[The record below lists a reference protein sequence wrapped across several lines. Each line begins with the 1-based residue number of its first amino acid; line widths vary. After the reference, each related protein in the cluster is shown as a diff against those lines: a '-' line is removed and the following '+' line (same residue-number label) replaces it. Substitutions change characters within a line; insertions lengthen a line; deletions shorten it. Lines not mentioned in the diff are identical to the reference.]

1 MNREKIMIELKDY
14 SDITETNIIKEYKNK
29 NIATSDK
36 YDFCNVRKNL
46 GLVYDGGNYK
56 TAGFCGCC
64 YLKDI
69 YGNYILDDNGDKV
82 ILNIPKS
89 RFSEDN
95 SEDSILNMLNKIMT
109 DDEFD
114 QYFSNDLE
122 EGKRLITYFFDED
135 LILAK
140 STIDEYKILTYI
152 SFVRLVL
159 DFTRRGL
166 MSKSVR
172 KTQNFTGKIRGKIDI
187 KNQITKNVM
196 RGRDDRQYC
205 KYSEKSV
212 DIMENQV
219 LKYALNIVIKGSKSL
234 GLNNI
239 ERSIGVLKRRFSGVS
254 DVKLSVS
261 EIDRI
266 ILPAM
271 YQSYRPMFQL
281 AKVIISEEILYPTS
295 DGDRVGVIPYA
306 INMPFLF
313 ECYVRTILKEQ
324 IKNRNENNEDS
335 DDSEKNKNN
344 EYYYIEMKKFVPD
357 KRRSYDESYGC
368 RMSTKGNCYINGN
381 LVPDIVLEYYKIVK
395 DQNDEIE
402 TKTSLGYRVYDVKY
416 KWINKSNNAR
426 DDRLQFLAY
435 CFIYGVRGKITKK
448 DTTSYYSGLIFPK
461 QEDEDKSKDSK
472 KQMDEKKSKSPKE
485 KIFRNPINTEI
496 NINNQ
501 SNRAWYHQFF
511 IDTNPKKDDSKKDD
525 TWKWL
530 EW

>member
-1 MNREKIMIELKDY
+1 MQRKMNQEKIMIELKDY
-14 SDITETNIIKEYKNK
+14 SDITETNIIKKYKNK
-29 NIATSDK
+29 NIATSDN

-46 GLVYDGGNYK
+46 GLVYDGGKYI
-56 TAGFCGCC
+56 TSGFCGCC

-69 YGNYILDDNGDKV
+69 YGDYILDDKGDKV

-196 RGRDDRQYC
+196 RGRNERQYC

-219 LKYALNIVIKGSKSL
+219 IKCALNIVIKDSKSL
-234 GLNNI
+234 GLNSI
-239 ERSIGVLKRRFSGVS
+239 ERSIGILKRRFSGVS

-261 EIDRI
+261 EVDRI

-281 AKVIISEEILYPTS
+281 AKVIISEKTLYPTS

-324 IKNRNENNEDS
+324 IKNINEKNEKN
-335 DDSEKNKNN
+335 EKNKKNKN
-344 EYYYIEMKKFVPD
+344 YYIEMKKFVPD

-368 RMSTKGNCYINGN
+368 RMSTKKDCYIKGN
-381 LVPDIVLEYYKIVK
+381 LVPDIVLEYYEDDKIK
-395 DQNDEIE
+395 
-402 TKTSLGYRVYDVKY
+402 TKGYRVYDVKY
-416 KWINKSNNAR
+416 KYIDMSNNAR

-435 CFIYGVRGKITKK
+435 CFIYGVRGKIE
-448 DTTSYYSGLIFPK
+448 DENNIHFYSGLIFPK
-461 QEDEDKSKDSK
+461 QNG
-472 KQMDEKKSKSPKE
+472 KKSNNA
-485 KIFRNPINTEI
+485 KINFKQD
-496 NINNQ
+496 NQ

-511 IDTNPKKDDSKKDD
+511 IDTNPENIDTNPKKGDSKKYD

>member
-1 MNREKIMIELKDY
+1 
-14 SDITETNIIKEYKNK
+14 
-29 NIATSDK
+29 
-36 YDFCNVRKNL
+36 
-46 GLVYDGGNYK
+46 
-56 TAGFCGCC
+56 
-64 YLKDI
+64 
-69 YGNYILDDNGDKV
+69 
-82 ILNIPKS
+82 
-89 RFSEDN
+89 
-95 SEDSILNMLNKIMT
+95 MT

-122 EGKRLITYFFDED
+122 EGERLITYFFDED

-152 SFVRLVL
+152 SFIRLVL

-219 LKYALNIVIKGSKSL
+219 IKCALNIVIKDSKSL
-234 GLNNI
+234 GLNSI
-239 ERSIGVLKRRFSGVS
+239 ERSIGILKRRFSGVS

-281 AKVIISEEILYPTS
+281 AKVIISEKTLYPTS

-324 IKNRNENNEDS
+324 IKNKNED
-335 DDSEKNKNN
+335 NANN
-344 EYYYIEMKKFVPD
+344 AKKTNSEYYYYIEIEMKKFVSD

-368 RMSTKGNCYINGN
+368 RMSTKKDCYIKGN

-395 DQNDEIE
+395 DQDGKIK
-402 TKTSLGYRVYDVKY
+402 TKESWGYRVYDVKY
-416 KWINKSNNAR
+416 KYIDMSNNAR

-435 CFIYGVRGKITKK
+435 CFIYGVRGEIE
-448 DTTSYYSGLIFPK
+448 DEDDVHFYSGLIFPK
-461 QEDEDKSKDSK
+461 QNG
-472 KQMDEKKSKSPKE
+472 KE
-485 KIFRNPINTEI
+485 SNNAEI

-501 SNRAWYHQFF
+501 SKRALYHQIF
-511 IDTNPKKDDSKKDD
+511 IDTNPEKDALENNYD
-525 TWKWL
+525 WL
-530 EW
+530 DW

>member
-1 MNREKIMIELKDY
+1 MNQEKIMIELKDY
-14 SDITETNIIKEYKNK
+14 DKITEENNIEKDIINYFNEKNV
-29 NIATSDK
+29 ATSDNI
-36 YDFCNVRKNL
+36 DFCNVRRNL
-46 GLVYDGGNYK
+46 GLFYDGENYK

-69 YGNYILDDNGDKV
+69 YGNYILDNNGDKV
-82 ILNIPKS
+82 ILNISKS
-89 RFSEDN
+89 RFSED
-95 SEDSILNMLNKIMT
+95 SEDCILKMLNKIMT

-219 LKYALNIVIKGSKSL
+219 IKCALNIVIKDSKSL
-234 GLNNI
+234 GLNSI
-239 ERSIGVLKRRFSGVS
+239 ERSIGILKRRFSGVS

-281 AKVIISEEILYPTS
+281 AKVIISEKTLYPTS

-324 IKNRNENNEDS
+324 IKNINEDNENTAKKTN
-335 DDSEKNKNN
+335 SEY
-344 EYYYIEMKKFVPD
+344 YYYIEMKKFVPD

-368 RMSTKGNCYINGN
+368 RMSTEKNCYIKGN
-381 LVPDIVLEYYKIVK
+381 LIPDIVLEYYKYKIVK
-395 DQNDEIE
+395 DQNDEIK
-402 TKTSLGYRVYDVKY
+402 TKESLGYRVYDVKY
-416 KWINKSNNAR
+416 KWSDNKNNAR

-435 CFIYGVRGKITKK
+435 CFIYGVRGEIE
-448 DTTSYYSGLIFPK
+448 DEDDVHFYSGLIFPK
-461 QEDEDKSKDSK
+461 QNGKESNNAKINF
-472 KQMDEKKSKSPKE
+472 KQD
-485 KIFRNPINTEI
+485 
-496 NINNQ
+496 NQ
-501 SNRAWYHQFF
+501 SNRAWYHQLFIDINPEN
-511 IDTNPKKDDSKKDD
+511 IDTNPKKDDLENDD

>member
-1 MNREKIMIELKDY
+1 MNQEKIMIELKDY
-14 SDITETNIIKEYKNK
+14 DKITEENNIEKDIINYFNEKNV
-29 NIATSDK
+29 ATSDNI
-36 YDFCNVRKNL
+36 DFCNVRRNL
-46 GLVYDGGNYK
+46 GLVYDGEYK

-69 YGNYILDDNGDKV
+69 YGDYILDDKGDKV

-89 RFSEDN
+89 RFSED
-95 SEDSILNMLNKIMT
+95 SEDCILKMLNKIMT

-212 DIMENQV
+212 DIIENQV
-219 LKYALNIVIKGSKSL
+219 IKYALNIVIKDSKSL
-234 GLNNI
+234 GLNSI
-239 ERSIGVLKRRFSGVS
+239 ERSIGILKRRFSGVS

-281 AKVIISEEILYPTS
+281 AKVIISEKTLYPTS

-306 INMPFLF
+306 INMPLLF

-324 IKNRNENNEDS
+324 IKNIN
-335 DDSEKNKNN
+335 EKNKN
-344 EYYYIEMKKFVPD
+344 YYIEMKKFVPD

-368 RMSTKGNCYINGN
+368 RMSTKKDCYIKGN
-381 LVPDIVLEYYKIVK
+381 LVPDIVLEYYEDDKIK
-395 DQNDEIE
+395 
-402 TKTSLGYRVYDVKY
+402 TKGYRVYDVKY
-416 KWINKSNNAR
+416 KWINNKDNKNNKNIKNNAR

-435 CFIYGVRGKITKK
+435 CFIYGVRGEIE
-448 DTTSYYSGLIFPK
+448 DEDDVHFYSGLIFPK
-461 QEDEDKSKDSK
+461 QNG
-472 KQMDEKKSKSPKE
+472 KKSNNA
-485 KIFRNPINTEI
+485 KINFKQD
-496 NINNQ
+496 NQ
-501 SNRAWYHQFF
+501 SNRAWYHQLFIDINPEN
-511 IDTNPKKDDSKKDD
+511 IDTNPKNIDTNPKNID

>member
-1 MNREKIMIELKDY
+1 MKELPGNDELKDY
-14 SDITETNIIKEYKNK
+14 SDITKTNIIKKYKNK

-36 YDFCNVRKNL
+36 YDFCNVRRNL
-46 GLVYDGGNYK
+46 GLVYDGGKYI
-56 TAGFCGCC
+56 TLGFCGCC

-69 YGNYILDDNGDKV
+69 YGDYILDDKGDKV

-89 RFSEDN
+89 RFSED
-95 SEDSILNMLNKIMT
+95 SEDCILKMLNKIMT

-196 RGRDDRQYC
+196 RGRNERQYC

-219 LKYALNIVIKGSKSL
+219 IKYALNIVIKDSKSL
-234 GLNNI
+234 GLNSI
-239 ERSIGVLKRRFSGVS
+239 ERSIGILKRRFSGVS

-281 AKVIISEEILYPTS
+281 AKVIISEKTLYPTS

-324 IKNRNENNEDS
+324 IKNINEKNENNEGS
-335 DDSEKNKNN
+335 DESEENKNN
-344 EYYYIEMKKFVPD
+344 ENYYIEMKKFVPD

-368 RMSTKGNCYINGN
+368 RMSTKKDCYIKGN
-381 LVPDIVLEYYKIVK
+381 LVPDIVLEYYEIVK
-395 DQNDEIE
+395 DQNDEIK
-402 TKTSLGYRVYDVKY
+402 TKKSWGYRVYDVKY
-416 KWINKSNNAR
+416 KWINNKDNKDNKNNKNNKNIKNNAR

-435 CFIYGVRGKITKK
+435 CFIYGVRGEIV
-448 DTTSYYSGLIFPK
+448 DEDDVHFYSGLIFPK
-461 QEDEDKSKDSK
+461 QNGKESNNANNAKINF
-472 KQMDEKKSKSPKE
+472 KQD
-485 KIFRNPINTEI
+485 
-496 NINNQ
+496 NQ
-501 SNRAWYHQFF
+501 SNRAWYHQLF
-511 IDTNPKKDDSKKDD
+511 IDINPENID

>member
-1 MNREKIMIELKDY
+1 MNQEKIMIELIDY
-14 SDITETNIIKEYKNK
+14 DKITEENIINYFNEKNVAISD
-29 NIATSDK
+29 NI
-36 YDFCNVRKNL
+36 DFCNVRRNL
-46 GLVYDGGNYK
+46 GLVYDGKNYK

-69 YGNYILDDNGDKV
+69 YGDYILDDKGDKV
-82 ILNIPKS
+82 ILNISKS
-89 RFSEDN
+89 RFSED
-95 SEDSILNMLNKIMT
+95 SEDCILKMLNKIMT
-109 DDEFD
+109 DDEFE

-219 LKYALNIVIKGSKSL
+219 IKYALNIVIKDSKSL
-234 GLNNI
+234 GLNSI
-239 ERSIGVLKRRFSGVS
+239 ERSIGILKRRFSGVS

-281 AKVIISEEILYPTS
+281 AKVIISEKTLYPTS

-324 IKNRNENNEDS
+324 IKNIN
-335 DDSEKNKNN
+335 EKNKKNKN
-344 EYYYIEMKKFVPD
+344 YYIEMKKFVPD

-368 RMSTKGNCYINGN
+368 RMSTKGNCYIKGN
-381 LVPDIVLEYYKIVK
+381 LVPDIVLEYYEDDKIK
-395 DQNDEIE
+395 
-402 TKTSLGYRVYDVKY
+402 TKGYRVYDVKY
-416 KWINKSNNAR
+416 KYIDMSNNAR

-448 DTTSYYSGLIFPK
+448 DTTSYYSGYGGLIFPK
-461 QEDEDKSKDSK
+461 QNG
-472 KQMDEKKSKSPKE
+472 KE
-485 KIFRNPINTEI
+485 SNKAEI

-501 SNRAWYHQFF
+501 NQSEGALYHQFF
-511 IDTNPKKDDSKKDD
+511 IDTNPENDALENNYD
-525 TWKWL
+525 WL

>member
-1 MNREKIMIELKDY
+1 MIELKDY
-14 SDITETNIIKEYKNK
+14 DKITEENNIEKDIINYFNEKNV
-29 NIATSDK
+29 ATSDNI
-36 YDFCNVRKNL
+36 DFCYVRRNL
-46 GLVYDGGNYK
+46 GLVYDGEYK

-69 YGNYILDDNGDKV
+69 YGDYILDDKGDKV

-89 RFSEDN
+89 RFSED
-95 SEDSILNMLNKIMT
+95 SEDCILNMLNKIMT

-219 LKYALNIVIKGSKSL
+219 IKCALNIVIKDSKSL
-234 GLNNI
+234 GLNSI
-239 ERSIGVLKRRFSGVS
+239 ERSIGILKRRFSGVS

-281 AKVIISEEILYPTS
+281 AKVIISEKTLYPTS

-324 IKNRNENNEDS
+324 IKNRNENNE
-335 DDSEKNKNN
+335 KNKN
-344 EYYYIEMKKFVPD
+344 YYYIEMKKFVSD

-368 RMSTKGNCYINGN
+368 RMSTKKNCYIKGN
-381 LVPDIVLEYYKIVK
+381 LVPDIVLEYYEIKIVK
-395 DQNDEIE
+395 DQNDEIK

-416 KWINKSNNAR
+416 KYIDKSNNAR

-435 CFIYGVRGKITKK
+435 CFIYGVRGKPEN
-448 DTTSYYSGLIFPK
+448 YYRSGLIFPK
-461 QEDEDKSKDSK
+461 QNG
-472 KQMDEKKSKSPKE
+472 KKSNDA
-485 KIFRNPINTEI
+485 KINFKQD
-496 NINNQ
+496 NQ
-501 SNRAWYHQFF
+501 SDVALYHQLF
-511 IDTNPKKDDSKKDD
+511 IDINPEKDALENNYD
-525 TWKWL
+525 WL
-530 EW
+530 EWQWVKK

>member
-1 MNREKIMIELKDY
+1 MNQEKIMIELKDY
-14 SDITETNIIKEYKNK
+14 DKITEENNIEKDIINYFNEKNV
-29 NIATSDK
+29 ATSDNI
-36 YDFCNVRKNL
+36 DFCNVRRNL
-46 GLVYDGGNYK
+46 GLVYDGEYK

-69 YGNYILDDNGDKV
+69 YGDYILDDKGDKV

-89 RFSEDN
+89 RFSED
-95 SEDSILNMLNKIMT
+95 SEDCILKMLNKIMT

-219 LKYALNIVIKGSKSL
+219 IKYALNIVIKDSKSL
-234 GLNNI
+234 GLNSI
-239 ERSIGVLKRRFSGVS
+239 ERSIGILKRRFSGVS

-281 AKVIISEEILYPTS
+281 AKVIISEKTLYPTS

-324 IKNRNENNEDS
+324 IKNIN
-335 DDSEKNKNN
+335 EKNKKNKKN
-344 EYYYIEMKKFVPD
+344 KNYYIEMKKFVPD

-368 RMSTKGNCYINGN
+368 RMSTKGNCYIKGN
-381 LVPDIVLEYYKIVK
+381 LVPDIVLEYYEDDKIK
-395 DQNDEIE
+395 
-402 TKTSLGYRVYDVKY
+402 TKGYRVYDVKY
-416 KWINKSNNAR
+416 KYIDMSNNAR

-448 DTTSYYSGLIFPK
+448 DTTSYYSGYGGLIFPK
-461 QEDEDKSKDSK
+461 QNG
-472 KQMDEKKSKSPKE
+472 KE
-485 KIFRNPINTEI
+485 SNKAEI

-501 SNRAWYHQFF
+501 NQSEGALYHQLFIDINPENIDTNPEN
-511 IDTNPKKDDSKKDD
+511 IDTNPKKGDSKKYD

>member
-1 MNREKIMIELKDY
+1 MIELKDY
-14 SDITETNIIKEYKNK
+14 SDITETNIIKKYKNK

-36 YDFCNVRKNL
+36 YDFCNVRRNL
-46 GLVYDGGNYK
+46 GLVYDGGKYI
-56 TAGFCGCC
+56 TSGFCGCC

-69 YGNYILDDNGDKV
+69 YGDYILDDKGNKV
-82 ILNIPKS
+82 ILNISKS
-89 RFSEDN
+89 RFSED
-95 SEDSILNMLNKIMT
+95 SEDCILNMLNKIMT

-239 ERSIGVLKRRFSGVS
+239 ERSIGILKRRFSGVS

-281 AKVIISEEILYPTS
+281 AKVIISEKTLYPTS

-324 IKNRNENNEDS
+324 IKNRNENNE
-335 DDSEKNKNN
+335 KNKN
-344 EYYYIEMKKFVPD
+344 YYYIEMKKFVSD

-368 RMSTKGNCYINGN
+368 RMSTKGNCYIKGN

-395 DQNDEIE
+395 DQNDEIK
-402 TKTSLGYRVYDVKY
+402 TKESLGYRVYDVKY
-416 KWINKSNNAR
+416 KWSDNKNNAR

-461 QEDEDKSKDSK
+461 QNG
-472 KQMDEKKSKSPKE
+472 KKSNDA
-485 KIFRNPINTEI
+485 KINFKQD
-496 NINNQ
+496 NQ
-501 SNRAWYHQFF
+501 SDVALYHQLFIDTNPEN
-511 IDTNPKKDDSKKDD
+511 IDTNPKKDDLENDD

>member
-1 MNREKIMIELKDY
+1 MNQEKIMIELKDY
-14 SDITETNIIKEYKNK
+14 DKITEENNIEKDIINYFNEKNV
-29 NIATSDK
+29 ATSDNI
-36 YDFCNVRKNL
+36 DFCNVRRNL
-46 GLVYDGGNYK
+46 GLFYDGENYK

-69 YGNYILDDNGDKV
+69 YGNYILDNNGDKV
-82 ILNIPKS
+82 ILNISKS
-89 RFSEDN
+89 RFSED
-95 SEDSILNMLNKIMT
+95 SEDCILKMLNKIMT

-219 LKYALNIVIKGSKSL
+219 IKCALNIVIKDSKSL
-234 GLNNI
+234 GLNSI
-239 ERSIGVLKRRFSGVS
+239 ERSIGILKRRFSGVS

-281 AKVIISEEILYPTS
+281 AKVIISEKTLYPTS

-324 IKNRNENNEDS
+324 IKNKNKENEN
-335 DDSEKNKNN
+335 
-344 EYYYIEMKKFVPD
+344 YYIEMKKFVPD

-368 RMSTKGNCYINGN
+368 RMSTKKDCYIKGN

-395 DQNDEIE
+395 DQDGKIK
-402 TKTSLGYRVYDVKY
+402 TKESWGYRVYDVKY
-416 KWINKSNNAR
+416 KYIDMSNNAR

-435 CFIYGVRGKITKK
+435 CFIYGVRGEIE
-448 DTTSYYSGLIFPK
+448 DEDDVHFYSGLIFPK
-461 QEDEDKSKDSK
+461 QNG
-472 KQMDEKKSKSPKE
+472 KKSNDA
-485 KIFRNPINTEI
+485 KINFKQD
-496 NINNQ
+496 NQ

-511 IDTNPKKDDSKKDD
+511 IDTNLENIDTNPKKDDSENDD

>member
-1 MNREKIMIELKDY
+1 MNQEKIMIELKDY
-14 SDITETNIIKEYKNK
+14 SDITEKDIINYFNEKNV
-29 NIATSDK
+29 ATSDK
-36 YDFCNVRKNL
+36 YDFCNVRRNL
-46 GLVYDGGNYK
+46 GLVYDGGKYK

-69 YGNYILDDNGDKV
+69 YGDYILDDKGDKV

-89 RFSEDN
+89 RFSED
-95 SEDSILNMLNKIMT
+95 SEDCILKMLNKIMT

-196 RGRDDRQYC
+196 RGRNERQYC

-219 LKYALNIVIKGSKSL
+219 IKCALNIVIKDSKSL
-234 GLNNI
+234 GLNSI
-239 ERSIGVLKRRFSGVS
+239 ERSIGILKRRFSGVS

-281 AKVIISEEILYPTS
+281 AKVIISEKTLYPTS

-324 IKNRNENNEDS
+324 IKNIN
-335 DDSEKNKNN
+335 EKNKKNKKN
-344 EYYYIEMKKFVPD
+344 KNYYIEMKKFVPD

-368 RMSTKGNCYINGN
+368 RMSTKKDCYIKGN
-381 LVPDIVLEYYKIVK
+381 LVPDIVLEYYEDDKIK
-395 DQNDEIE
+395 
-402 TKTSLGYRVYDVKY
+402 TKGYRVYDVKY
-416 KWINKSNNAR
+416 KYIDMSNNAR

-435 CFIYGVRGKITKK
+435 CFIYGVRGEIE
-448 DTTSYYSGLIFPK
+448 DEDDVHFYSGLIFPK
-461 QEDEDKSKDSK
+461 QNG
-472 KQMDEKKSKSPKE
+472 KKSNNA
-485 KIFRNPINTEI
+485 KINFKQD
-496 NINNQ
+496 NQ
-501 SNRAWYHQFF
+501 SNRAWYHQLFIDINPEN
-511 IDTNPKKDDSKKDD
+511 IDTNPKNID

>member
-1 MNREKIMIELKDY
+1 MQRKMNQEKIMIELKDY
-14 SDITETNIIKEYKNK
+14 SDITETNIINYFNEENV
-29 NIATSDK
+29 ATSDN

-46 GLVYDGGNYK
+46 GLVYDGGKYI
-56 TAGFCGCC
+56 TSGFCGCC

-69 YGNYILDDNGDKV
+69 YGDYILDDKGDKV

-89 RFSEDN
+89 RFSED
-95 SEDSILNMLNKIMT
+95 SEDCILKMLNKIMT

-172 KTQNFTGKIRGKIDI
+172 KTQNFTGKILGKIDI

-196 RGRDDRQYC
+196 RGRNERQYC

-219 LKYALNIVIKGSKSL
+219 IKCALNIVIKDSKSL
-234 GLNNI
+234 GLNSI
-239 ERSIGVLKRRFSGVS
+239 ERSIGILKRRFSGVS

-281 AKVIISEEILYPTS
+281 AKVIISEKTLYPTS

-324 IKNRNENNEDS
+324 IKNINEKN
-335 DDSEKNKNN
+335 EKNKKNKN
-344 EYYYIEMKKFVPD
+344 YYIEMKKFVPD

-368 RMSTKGNCYINGN
+368 RMSTKKDCYIKGN
-381 LVPDIVLEYYKIVK
+381 LVPDIVLEYYEDDKIK
-395 DQNDEIE
+395 
-402 TKTSLGYRVYDVKY
+402 TKGYRVYDVKY
-416 KWINKSNNAR
+416 KYIDMSNNAR

-435 CFIYGVRGKITKK
+435 CFIYGVRGKIE
-448 DTTSYYSGLIFPK
+448 DENNIHFYSGLIFPK
-461 QEDEDKSKDSK
+461 QNG
-472 KQMDEKKSKSPKE
+472 KKSNNA
-485 KIFRNPINTEI
+485 KINFKQD
-496 NINNQ
+496 NQ

-511 IDTNPKKDDSKKDD
+511 IDTNPENIDTNPKKGDSKKYD

>member
-1 MNREKIMIELKDY
+1 MIELKDY
-14 SDITETNIIKEYKNK
+14 DKITEENNIEKDIINYFNEKNV
-29 NIATSDK
+29 ATSDNI
-36 YDFCNVRKNL
+36 DFCNVRRNL
-46 GLVYDGGNYK
+46 GLVYDGEYK

-69 YGNYILDDNGDKV
+69 YGDYILDDKGDKV

-89 RFSEDN
+89 RFSED
-95 SEDSILNMLNKIMT
+95 SEDCILNMLNKIMT

-219 LKYALNIVIKGSKSL
+219 IKCALNIVIKDSKSL
-234 GLNNI
+234 GLNSI
-239 ERSIGVLKRRFSGVS
+239 ERSIGILKRRFSGVS

-281 AKVIISEEILYPTS
+281 AKVIISEKTLYPTS

-306 INMPFLF
+306 INMPLLF

-324 IKNRNENNEDS
+324 IKNIN
-335 DDSEKNKNN
+335 EKNKN
-344 EYYYIEMKKFVPD
+344 YYIEMKKFVPD

-368 RMSTKGNCYINGN
+368 RMSTKKDCYIKGN
-381 LVPDIVLEYYKIVK
+381 LVPDIVLEYYEDDKIK
-395 DQNDEIE
+395 
-402 TKTSLGYRVYDVKY
+402 TKGYRVYDVKY
-416 KWINKSNNAR
+416 KWSDNKNNAR

-435 CFIYGVRGKITKK
+435 CLIYGIIGEIKEK
-448 DTTSYYSGLIFPK
+448 DNTSYYFGYGGLIFPK
-461 QEDEDKSKDSK
+461 QNG
-472 KQMDEKKSKSPKE
+472 KE
-485 KIFRNPINTEI
+485 SNKAEI

-501 SNRAWYHQFF
+501 NQSEGAWYHQFF
-511 IDTNPKKDDSKKDD
+511 IDTNPENIDTNPKKGDSKKYD

>member
-1 MNREKIMIELKDY
+1 MIELKDY
-14 SDITETNIIKEYKNK
+14 SDITKTNIIKEYKNK

-239 ERSIGVLKRRFSGVS
+239 ERSIGILKRRFSGVS

-281 AKVIISEEILYPTS
+281 AKVIISEKTLYPTS

-324 IKNRNENNEDS
+324 IKNINENNENNENNEDS
-335 DDSEKNKNN
+335 DDSEENKNN
-344 EYYYIEMKKFVPD
+344 KYYYIEMKKFVPD

-368 RMSTKGNCYINGN
+368 RMSTKKNCYIKGN

-395 DQNDEIE
+395 DQNDEIK
-402 TKTSLGYRVYDVKY
+402 TKTSWGYRVYDVKY
-416 KWINKSNNAR
+416 KWSDNKNNAR

-435 CFIYGVRGKITKK
+435 CLIYGIIGEIKEK
-448 DTTSYYSGLIFPK
+448 DNTSYYFGYGGLIFPK
-461 QEDEDKSKDSK
+461 QNG
-472 KQMDEKKSKSPKE
+472 KE
-485 KIFRNPINTEI
+485 SNKAEI

-501 SNRAWYHQFF
+501 NQSEGAWYHQFF
-511 IDTNPKKDDSKKDD
+511 IDTNPKKGDSKKYD

>member
-14 SDITETNIIKEYKNK
+14 SDITETNIIKENKNK

-46 GLVYDGGNYK
+46 GLVYDGGKYI
-56 TAGFCGCC
+56 TSGFCGCC

-69 YGNYILDDNGDKV
+69 YGDYILDDKGDKV

-196 RGRDDRQYC
+196 RGRNERQYC

-219 LKYALNIVIKGSKSL
+219 IKYALNIVIKDSKSL

-239 ERSIGVLKRRFSGVS
+239 ERSIGILKRRFSGVS

-281 AKVIISEEILYPTS
+281 AKVIISEKTLYPTS

-324 IKNRNENNEDS
+324 IKNRNENNE
-335 DDSEKNKNN
+335 KNKN
-344 EYYYIEMKKFVPD
+344 YYYIEMKKFVSD

-368 RMSTKGNCYINGN
+368 RMSTKKNCYIKGN

-395 DQNDEIE
+395 DQDGKIK
-402 TKTSLGYRVYDVKY
+402 TKESWGYRVYDVKY
-416 KWINKSNNAR
+416 KYIDMSNNAR

-435 CFIYGVRGKITKK
+435 CFIYGVRGEIE
-448 DTTSYYSGLIFPK
+448 DEDDVHFYSGLIFPK
-461 QEDEDKSKDSK
+461 QNG
-472 KQMDEKKSKSPKE
+472 KKSNDA
-485 KIFRNPINTEI
+485 KINFKQD
-496 NINNQ
+496 NQ

-511 IDTNPKKDDSKKDD
+511 IDTNLENIDTNPKKGDSKKYD

>member
-1 MNREKIMIELKDY
+1 MKKLTGNDELKDY
-14 SDITETNIIKEYKNK
+14 SDITQTNIINDYKGK
-29 NIATSDK
+29 NIATSDND
-36 YDFCNVRKNL
+36 DFCNVRRNL
-46 GLVYDGGNYK
+46 GLVYDGGKYI
-56 TAGFCGCC
+56 TSGFCGCC

-69 YGNYILDDNGDKV
+69 YGDYILDDKGDKV

-89 RFSEDN
+89 RFSED
-95 SEDSILNMLNKIMT
+95 SEDCILKMLNKIMT

-219 LKYALNIVIKGSKSL
+219 IKYALNIVIKDSKSL
-234 GLNNI
+234 GLNSI
-239 ERSIGVLKRRFSGVS
+239 ERSIGILKRRFSGVS

-281 AKVIISEEILYPTS
+281 AKVIISEKTLYPTS

-324 IKNRNENNEDS
+324 IKNINENNEGS
-335 DDSEKNKNN
+335 DESEENKNN
-344 EYYYIEMKKFVPD
+344 ENYYIEMKKFVPD

-368 RMSTKGNCYINGN
+368 RMSTEKNCYIKGN
-381 LVPDIVLEYYKIVK
+381 LVPDIVLEYYEIGKDDKIK
-395 DQNDEIE
+395 
-402 TKTSLGYRVYDVKY
+402 TKGYRVYDVKY
-416 KWINKSNNAR
+416 KWINNKDNKDNKNNKNNKNIKNNAR

-435 CFIYGVRGKITKK
+435 CFIYGVRGEIE
-448 DTTSYYSGLIFPK
+448 DEDDVHFYSGLIFPK
-461 QEDEDKSKDSK
+461 QNG
-472 KQMDEKKSKSPKE
+472 KKSNDA
-485 KIFRNPINTEI
+485 KINFKQD
-496 NINNQ
+496 NQ

-511 IDTNPKKDDSKKDD
+511 IDTNPENIDTNPKKGDSKKYD

>member
-1 MNREKIMIELKDY
+1 MKKLTGNDELKDY
-14 SDITETNIIKEYKNK
+14 SDITETNIINDYKGK
-29 NIATSDK
+29 NIATSDNI
-36 YDFCNVRKNL
+36 DFCNVRRNL
-46 GLVYDGGNYK
+46 GLVYDGEYK

-69 YGNYILDDNGDKV
+69 YGDYILDDKGDKV

-89 RFSEDN
+89 RFSED
-95 SEDSILNMLNKIMT
+95 SEDCILKMLNKIMT

-219 LKYALNIVIKGSKSL
+219 IKCALNIVIKDSKSL
-234 GLNNI
+234 GLNSI
-239 ERSIGVLKRRFSGVS
+239 ERSIGILKRRFSGVS

-271 YQSYRPMFQL
+271 YQLYRPMFQL
-281 AKVIISEEILYPTS
+281 AKVIISEKTLYPTS

-306 INMPFLF
+306 INMPLLF

-324 IKNRNENNEDS
+324 IKNIN
-335 DDSEKNKNN
+335 EKNKN
-344 EYYYIEMKKFVPD
+344 YYIEMKKFVPD

-368 RMSTKGNCYINGN
+368 RMSTKKDCYIKGN
-381 LVPDIVLEYYKIVK
+381 LVPDIVLEYYEDDKIK
-395 DQNDEIE
+395 
-402 TKTSLGYRVYDVKY
+402 TKGYRVYDVKY
-416 KWINKSNNAR
+416 KWSDNKNNAR

-435 CFIYGVRGKITKK
+435 CLIYGIIGEIKEK
-448 DTTSYYSGLIFPK
+448 DNTSYYFGYGGLIFPK
-461 QEDEDKSKDSK
+461 QNG
-472 KQMDEKKSKSPKE
+472 KE
-485 KIFRNPINTEI
+485 SNKAEI

-501 SNRAWYHQFF
+501 NQSEEAWYHQFF
-511 IDTNPKKDDSKKDD
+511 IDTNPENIDTNPKKGDSKNMIHGSG
-525 TWKWL
+525 L
-530 EW
+530 NGNR

>member
-1 MNREKIMIELKDY
+1 MIELKDY
-14 SDITETNIIKEYKNK
+14 SDITEKDIINYFNEKNVAISDNI
-29 NIATSDK
+29 
-36 YDFCNVRKNL
+36 DFCNVRKNL

-196 RGRDDRQYC
+196 RGRNERQYC

-219 LKYALNIVIKGSKSL
+219 IKCALNIVIKDSKSL

-239 ERSIGVLKRRFSGVS
+239 ERSIGILKRRFSGVS

-281 AKVIISEEILYPTS
+281 AKVIISEKTLYPTS

-324 IKNRNENNEDS
+324 IKNRNENNE
-335 DDSEKNKNN
+335 KNKN
-344 EYYYIEMKKFVPD
+344 YYYIEMKKFVPD

-368 RMSTKGNCYINGN
+368 RMSTKKNCYIKGN

-395 DQNDEIE
+395 DQNDEIK

-416 KWINKSNNAR
+416 KKYKWIKNKDNKINKNNKNNAR

-435 CFIYGVRGKITKK
+435 CFIYGVRGEIE
-448 DTTSYYSGLIFPK
+448 DEDDVHFYSGLIFPK
-461 QEDEDKSKDSK
+461 QDNEEYHSA
-472 KQMDEKKSKSPKE
+472 
-485 KIFRNPINTEI
+485 EI

-501 SNRAWYHQFF
+501 SNRAWYHQLF
-511 IDTNPKKDDSKKDD
+511 IDINPEKDALENNYD
-525 TWKWL
+525 WL
-530 EW
+530 EWQWVKK

>member
-1 MNREKIMIELKDY
+1 MKELPDNDELKDY
-14 SDITETNIIKEYKNK
+14 SDITKTNIIKEYKNK

-219 LKYALNIVIKGSKSL
+219 IKCALNIVIKDSKSL

-239 ERSIGVLKRRFSGVS
+239 ERSIGILKRRFSGVS

-281 AKVIISEEILYPTS
+281 AKVIISEKTLYPTS

-324 IKNRNENNEDS
+324 IKNKNKENEN
-335 DDSEKNKNN
+335 
-344 EYYYIEMKKFVPD
+344 YYIEMKKFVPD

-368 RMSTKGNCYINGN
+368 RMSTKKDCYIKGN
-381 LVPDIVLEYYKIVK
+381 LVPDIVLEYYEDDKIK
-395 DQNDEIE
+395 
-402 TKTSLGYRVYDVKY
+402 TKGYRVYDVKY
-416 KWINKSNNAR
+416 KWSDNKNNAR

-435 CFIYGVRGKITKK
+435 CFIYGVRGEIE
-448 DTTSYYSGLIFPK
+448 DEDDVHFYSGLIFPK
-461 QEDEDKSKDSK
+461 QDNEEYHLA
-472 KQMDEKKSKSPKE
+472 
-485 KIFRNPINTEI
+485 EI

-501 SNRAWYHQFF
+501 GNQSKRACYHQFF
-511 IDTNPKKDDSKKDD
+511 IDTNPENDALENNYD
-525 TWKWL
+525 WL

>member
-1 MNREKIMIELKDY
+1 MQRKLNQEKIMIELKDY
-14 SDITETNIIKEYKNK
+14 DKITEENNIEKDIINYFNEKNV
-29 NIATSDK
+29 ATSDNI
-36 YDFCNVRKNL
+36 DFCNVRRNL
-46 GLVYDGGNYK
+46 GLVYDGEYK

-69 YGNYILDDNGDKV
+69 YGDYILDDKGDKV
-82 ILNIPKS
+82 ILNISKS
-89 RFSEDN
+89 RFSED
-95 SEDSILNMLNKIMT
+95 SEDCILKMLNKIMT
-109 DDEFD
+109 DDEFE

-196 RGRDDRQYC
+196 RGRNDRQYC

-219 LKYALNIVIKGSKSL
+219 IKCALNIVIKGSKSL
-234 GLNNI
+234 GLNSI
-239 ERSIGVLKRRFSGVS
+239 ERSIGILKRRFSGVS

-281 AKVIISEEILYPTS
+281 AKVIISEKTLYPTS

-324 IKNRNENNEDS
+324 IKNKNKENEN
-335 DDSEKNKNN
+335 
-344 EYYYIEMKKFVPD
+344 YYIEMKKFVPD

-368 RMSTKGNCYINGN
+368 RMSTKKNCYIKGN
-381 LVPDIVLEYYKIVK
+381 LIPDIVLEYYKYKIVK
-395 DQNDEIE
+395 DQNDEIK
-402 TKTSLGYRVYDVKY
+402 TKESLGYRVYDVKY
-416 KWINKSNNAR
+416 KWSDNKNNAR

-435 CFIYGVRGKITKK
+435 CFIYGVRGEIE
-448 DTTSYYSGLIFPK
+448 DEDDVHFYSGLIFPK
-461 QEDEDKSKDSK
+461 QNGKESNNAKINF
-472 KQMDEKKSKSPKE
+472 KQD
-485 KIFRNPINTEI
+485 
-496 NINNQ
+496 NQ
-501 SNRAWYHQFF
+501 SNRAWYHQLFIDTNPEN
-511 IDTNPKKDDSKKDD
+511 IDTNPKKGDSKKYD

>member
-1 MNREKIMIELKDY
+1 MNQEKIMIELKDY
-14 SDITETNIIKEYKNK
+14 SDITETNIIKKYKNK

-36 YDFCNVRKNL
+36 YDFCNVRRNL
-46 GLVYDGGNYK
+46 GLVYDGGKYI
-56 TAGFCGCC
+56 TSGFCGCC

-69 YGNYILDDNGDKV
+69 YGDYILDDKGDKV

-89 RFSEDN
+89 RFSED
-95 SEDSILNMLNKIMT
+95 SEDCILKMLNKIMT

-219 LKYALNIVIKGSKSL
+219 IKCALNIVIKDSKSL
-234 GLNNI
+234 GLNSI
-239 ERSIGVLKRRFSGVS
+239 ERSIGILKRRFSGVS

-281 AKVIISEEILYPTS
+281 AKVIISEKTLYPTS

-324 IKNRNENNEDS
+324 IKNINEKNENNEGS
-335 DDSEKNKNN
+335 DESEKNKKNKN
-344 EYYYIEMKKFVPD
+344 YYIEMKKFVSD

-368 RMSTKGNCYINGN
+368 RMSTKKDCYIKGN
-381 LVPDIVLEYYKIVK
+381 LVPDIVLEYYEDDKIK
-395 DQNDEIE
+395 
-402 TKTSLGYRVYDVKY
+402 TKGYRVYDVKY
-416 KWINKSNNAR
+416 KYIDMSNNAR

-435 CFIYGVRGKITKK
+435 CFIYGVRGEIV
-448 DTTSYYSGLIFPK
+448 DEDDVHFYSGLIFPK
-461 QEDEDKSKDSK
+461 QNGKESNNANNAKINF
-472 KQMDEKKSKSPKE
+472 KQD
-485 KIFRNPINTEI
+485 
-496 NINNQ
+496 NQ
-501 SNRAWYHQFF
+501 SNRALYHQLFIDINPEN
-511 IDTNPKKDDSKKDD
+511 IDTNPKNID

>member
-1 MNREKIMIELKDY
+1 MNQEKIMIELKDY
-14 SDITETNIIKEYKNK
+14 SDITETNIIKKYKNK

-36 YDFCNVRKNL
+36 YDFCNVRRNL
-46 GLVYDGGNYK
+46 GLVYDGGKYI
-56 TAGFCGCC
+56 TSGFCGCC

-69 YGNYILDDNGDKV
+69 YGDYILDDKGNKV
-82 ILNIPKS
+82 ILNISKS
-89 RFSEDN
+89 RFSED
-95 SEDSILNMLNKIMT
+95 SEDCILNMLNKIMT

-239 ERSIGVLKRRFSGVS
+239 ERSIGILKRRFSGVS

-281 AKVIISEEILYPTS
+281 AKVIISEKTLYPTS

-324 IKNRNENNEDS
+324 IKNRNENNE
-335 DDSEKNKNN
+335 KNKN
-344 EYYYIEMKKFVPD
+344 YYYIEMKKFVSD

-368 RMSTKGNCYINGN
+368 RMSTKGNCYIKGN

-395 DQNDEIE
+395 DQNDEIK
-402 TKTSLGYRVYDVKY
+402 TKESLGYRVYDVKY
-416 KWINKSNNAR
+416 KWSDNKNNAR

-461 QEDEDKSKDSK
+461 QNG
-472 KQMDEKKSKSPKE
+472 KKSNDA
-485 KIFRNPINTEI
+485 KINFKQD
-496 NINNQ
+496 NQ
-501 SNRAWYHQFF
+501 SDVALYHQLFIDINPENIDTNPEN
-511 IDTNPKKDDSKKDD
+511 IDTNPKKDDLENDD

>member
-1 MNREKIMIELKDY
+1 MNQEKIMIELIDY
-14 SDITETNIIKEYKNK
+14 DKITEENIINYFNEKNVAISD
-29 NIATSDK
+29 NI
-36 YDFCNVRKNL
+36 DFCNVRRNL
-46 GLVYDGGNYK
+46 GLVYDGEYK

-69 YGNYILDDNGDKV
+69 YGDYILDDKGDKV

-89 RFSEDN
+89 RFSED
-95 SEDSILNMLNKIMT
+95 SEDCILKMLNKIMT

-219 LKYALNIVIKGSKSL
+219 IKYALNIVIKDSKSL
-234 GLNNI
+234 GLNSI
-239 ERSIGVLKRRFSGVS
+239 ERSIGILKRRFSGVS

-281 AKVIISEEILYPTS
+281 AKVIISEKTLYPTS

-324 IKNRNENNEDS
+324 IKNINEKNEKNEGS
-335 DDSEKNKNN
+335 DESEENKNN
-344 EYYYIEMKKFVPD
+344 ENYYIEMKKFVPD

-368 RMSTKGNCYINGN
+368 RMSTKKDCYIKGN

-395 DQNDEIE
+395 DQNDEIK
-402 TKTSLGYRVYDVKY
+402 TKESLGYRVYDVKY
-416 KWINKSNNAR
+416 KWSDNKNNAR

-461 QEDEDKSKDSK
+461 QNG
-472 KQMDEKKSKSPKE
+472 KKSNDA
-485 KIFRNPINTEI
+485 KINFKQD
-496 NINNQ
+496 NQ
-501 SNRAWYHQFF
+501 NDVALYHQLFIDINPENIDTNPEN
-511 IDTNPKKDDSKKDD
+511 IDTNPKNID

>member
-1 MNREKIMIELKDY
+1 MKKLTGNDELKDY
-14 SDITETNIIKEYKNK
+14 SDITETNIINDYKGK
-29 NIATSDK
+29 NIATSDNI
-36 YDFCNVRKNL
+36 DFCNVRRNL
-46 GLVYDGGNYK
+46 GLVYDGEYK

-69 YGNYILDDNGDKV
+69 YGDYILDDKGDKV

-89 RFSEDN
+89 RFSED
-95 SEDSILNMLNKIMT
+95 SEDCILKMLNKIMT

-219 LKYALNIVIKGSKSL
+219 IKCALNIVIKDSKSL
-234 GLNNI
+234 GLNSI
-239 ERSIGVLKRRFSGVS
+239 ERSIGILKRRFSGVS

-271 YQSYRPMFQL
+271 YQLYRPMFQL
-281 AKVIISEEILYPTS
+281 AKVIISEKTLYPTS

-306 INMPFLF
+306 INMPLLF

-324 IKNRNENNEDS
+324 IKNIN
-335 DDSEKNKNN
+335 EKNKN
-344 EYYYIEMKKFVPD
+344 YYIEMKKFVPD

-368 RMSTKGNCYINGN
+368 RMSTKKDCYIKGN
-381 LVPDIVLEYYKIVK
+381 LVPDIVLEYYEDDKIK
-395 DQNDEIE
+395 
-402 TKTSLGYRVYDVKY
+402 TKGYRVYDVKY
-416 KWINKSNNAR
+416 KWSDNKNNAR

-435 CFIYGVRGKITKK
+435 CLIYGIIGEIKEK
-448 DTTSYYSGLIFPK
+448 DNTSYYFGYGGLIFPK
-461 QEDEDKSKDSK
+461 QNG
-472 KQMDEKKSKSPKE
+472 KE
-485 KIFRNPINTEI
+485 SNKAEI

-501 SNRAWYHQFF
+501 NQSEEAWYHQFF
-511 IDTNPKKDDSKKDD
+511 IDTNPENIDTNPKKGDSKKYD

>member
-1 MNREKIMIELKDY
+1 MIELKDY
-14 SDITETNIIKEYKNK
+14 DKITEENNIEKDIINYFNEKNV
-29 NIATSDK
+29 ATSDNI
-36 YDFCNVRKNL
+36 DFCNVRRNL
-46 GLVYDGGNYK
+46 GLVYDGEYK

-69 YGNYILDDNGDKV
+69 YGDYILDDKGDKV

-89 RFSEDN
+89 RFSED
-95 SEDSILNMLNKIMT
+95 SEDCILKMLNKIMT

-212 DIMENQV
+212 DIIENQV
-219 LKYALNIVIKGSKSL
+219 IKYALNIVIKDSKSL
-234 GLNNI
+234 GLNSI
-239 ERSIGVLKRRFSGVS
+239 ERSIGILKRRFSGVS

-281 AKVIISEEILYPTS
+281 AKVIISEKTLYPTS

-306 INMPFLF
+306 INMPLLF

-324 IKNRNENNEDS
+324 IKNIN
-335 DDSEKNKNN
+335 EKNKN
-344 EYYYIEMKKFVPD
+344 YYIEMKKFVPD

-368 RMSTKGNCYINGN
+368 RMSTKKDCYIKGN
-381 LVPDIVLEYYKIVK
+381 LVPDIVLEYYEDDKIK
-395 DQNDEIE
+395 
-402 TKTSLGYRVYDVKY
+402 TKGYRVYDVKY
-416 KWINKSNNAR
+416 KWINNKDNKNNKNIKNNAR

-435 CFIYGVRGKITKK
+435 CFIYGVRGEIE
-448 DTTSYYSGLIFPK
+448 DEDDVHFYSGLIFPK
-461 QEDEDKSKDSK
+461 QNG
-472 KQMDEKKSKSPKE
+472 KKSNNA
-485 KIFRNPINTEI
+485 KINFKQD
-496 NINNQ
+496 NQ
-501 SNRAWYHQFF
+501 SNRAWYHQLFIDINPEN
-511 IDTNPKKDDSKKDD
+511 IDTNPKNIDTNPKNID

>member
-1 MNREKIMIELKDY
+1 MIELIDY
-14 SDITETNIIKEYKNK
+14 DKITEKDIINYFNEKNVAISDNI
-29 NIATSDK
+29 
-36 YDFCNVRKNL
+36 DFCNVRKNL

-82 ILNIPKS
+82 ILNISKS
-89 RFSEDN
+89 RFSED
-95 SEDSILNMLNKIMT
+95 SEDCILKMLNKIMT

-196 RGRDDRQYC
+196 RGRNERQYC

-219 LKYALNIVIKGSKSL
+219 IKYALNIVIKDSKSL
-234 GLNNI
+234 GLNSI
-239 ERSIGVLKRRFSGVS
+239 ERSIGILKRRFSGVS

-281 AKVIISEEILYPTS
+281 AKVIISEKTLYPTS

-306 INMPFLF
+306 INMPLLF

-324 IKNRNENNEDS
+324 IKNKN
-335 DDSEKNKNN
+335 EKNKKNMKN
-344 EYYYIEMKKFVPD
+344 KNYYIEMKKFVPD

-368 RMSTKGNCYINGN
+368 RMSTKKDCYIKGN
-381 LVPDIVLEYYKIVK
+381 LVPDIVLEYYEIGKDDKIK
-395 DQNDEIE
+395 
-402 TKTSLGYRVYDVKY
+402 TKGYRVYDVKY
-416 KWINKSNNAR
+416 KWINNEDNKNNAR

-435 CFIYGVRGKITKK
+435 CLIYGVRGKITKK
-448 DTTSYYSGLIFPK
+448 DTTSYYFGYGGLIFPK
-461 QEDEDKSKDSK
+461 QI
-472 KQMDEKKSKSPKE
+472 DEKEFEKSNIQ
-485 KIFRNPINTEI
+485 IFRKSIQTEI

-501 SNRAWYHQFF
+501 NQSEGALYHQFF
-511 IDTNPKKDDSKKDD
+511 VDTNPEKDALENNYD
-525 TWKWL
+525 WL
-530 EW
+530 EWQWVKK

>member
-1 MNREKIMIELKDY
+1 MIELIDY
-14 SDITETNIIKEYKNK
+14 DKITEENNIEKDIINYFNEKNV
-29 NIATSDK
+29 ATSDNI
-36 YDFCNVRKNL
+36 DFCNVRRNL
-46 GLVYDGGNYK
+46 GLVYDGKNYK

-69 YGNYILDDNGDKV
+69 YGDYILDDKGDKV

-89 RFSEDN
+89 RFSED
-95 SEDSILNMLNKIMT
+95 SEDCILKMLNKIMT

-219 LKYALNIVIKGSKSL
+219 IKYALNIVIKDSKSL
-234 GLNNI
+234 GLNSI
-239 ERSIGVLKRRFSGVS
+239 ERSIGILKRRFSGVS

-281 AKVIISEEILYPTS
+281 AKVIISEKTLYPTS

-324 IKNRNENNEDS
+324 IKNRNEKNENNAKKTNS
-335 DDSEKNKNN
+335 
-344 EYYYIEMKKFVPD
+344 EYYYIEMKKFVPN

-368 RMSTKGNCYINGN
+368 RMSTEKNCYIKGN
-381 LVPDIVLEYYKIVK
+381 LVPDIVLEYYEIVK
-395 DQNDEIE
+395 DQDGKIK
-402 TKTSLGYRVYDVKY
+402 TKKSSGYRVYDVKY
-416 KWINKSNNAR
+416 KWSDNKNNAR

-435 CFIYGVRGKITKK
+435 CFIYGVRGEIE
-448 DTTSYYSGLIFPK
+448 DEDDVHFYSGLIFPK
-461 QEDEDKSKDSK
+461 QNG
-472 KQMDEKKSKSPKE
+472 KKSNNA
-485 KIFRNPINTEI
+485 KINFKQD
-496 NINNQ
+496 NQ

-511 IDTNPKKDDSKKDD
+511 IDTNPENIDTNPKNID

>member
-1 MNREKIMIELKDY
+1 MIELKDY
-14 SDITETNIIKEYKNK
+14 SDITETNIIKKYKNK

-36 YDFCNVRKNL
+36 YDFCNVRRNL
-46 GLVYDGGNYK
+46 GLVYDGGKYI
-56 TAGFCGCC
+56 TSGFCGCC

-69 YGNYILDDNGDKV
+69 YGDYILDDKGDKV
-82 ILNIPKS
+82 ILNISKS
-89 RFSEDN
+89 RFSED
-95 SEDSILNMLNKIMT
+95 SEDCILKMLNKIMT
-109 DDEFD
+109 DDEFE

-196 RGRDDRQYC
+196 RGRNERQYC

-219 LKYALNIVIKGSKSL
+219 IKCALNIVIKDSKSL
-234 GLNNI
+234 GLNSI
-239 ERSIGVLKRRFSGVS
+239 ERSIGILKRRFSGVS

-281 AKVIISEEILYPTS
+281 AKVIISEKTLYPTS

-324 IKNRNENNEDS
+324 IKNINEKN
-335 DDSEKNKNN
+335 EKNKKNKN
-344 EYYYIEMKKFVPD
+344 YYIEMKKFVPD

-368 RMSTKGNCYINGN
+368 RMSTKKDCYIKGN
-381 LVPDIVLEYYKIVK
+381 LIPDIVLEYYKYKIVK
-395 DQNDEIE
+395 DQNDEIK
-402 TKTSLGYRVYDVKY
+402 TKESLGYRVYDVKY
-416 KWINKSNNAR
+416 KWSDNKNNAR

-448 DTTSYYSGLIFPK
+448 DTTSYYSGYGGLIFPK
-461 QEDEDKSKDSK
+461 QNG
-472 KQMDEKKSKSPKE
+472 KE
-485 KIFRNPINTEI
+485 SNKAEI

-501 SNRAWYHQFF
+501 NQSEGALYHQLF
-511 IDTNPKKDDSKKDD
+511 IDTNPKKGDSKKYD

>member
-1 MNREKIMIELKDY
+1 MNQEKIMIELIDY
-14 SDITETNIIKEYKNK
+14 DKITEENNIEKDIINYFNEKNV
-29 NIATSDK
+29 ATSDNI
-36 YDFCNVRKNL
+36 DFCNVRRNL
-46 GLVYDGGNYK
+46 GLVYDGEYK

-69 YGNYILDDNGDKV
+69 YGNYILDNNGDKV
-82 ILNIPKS
+82 ILNISKS
-89 RFSEDN
+89 RFSED
-95 SEDSILNMLNKIMT
+95 SEDCILKMLNKIMT

-219 LKYALNIVIKGSKSL
+219 IKYALNIVIKDSKSL
-234 GLNNI
+234 GLNSI
-239 ERSIGVLKRRFSGVS
+239 ERSIGILKRRFSGVS

-281 AKVIISEEILYPTS
+281 AKVIISEKTLYPTS

-306 INMPFLF
+306 INMPLLF

-324 IKNRNENNEDS
+324 IKNINEKNENNEGS
-335 DDSEKNKNN
+335 DESEENKNN
-344 EYYYIEMKKFVPD
+344 ENYYIEMKKFVPD

-368 RMSTKGNCYINGN
+368 RMSTEKNCYIKGN
-381 LVPDIVLEYYKIVK
+381 LVPDIVLEYYEIGKDDKIK
-395 DQNDEIE
+395 
-402 TKTSLGYRVYDVKY
+402 TKGYRVYDVKY
-416 KWINKSNNAR
+416 KYIDMSNNAR

-435 CFIYGVRGKITKK
+435 CFIYGVRGEIE
-448 DTTSYYSGLIFPK
+448 DEDDVHFYSGLIFPK
-461 QEDEDKSKDSK
+461 QNG
-472 KQMDEKKSKSPKE
+472 KKSNNA
-485 KIFRNPINTEI
+485 KINFKQD
-496 NINNQ
+496 NQ
-501 SNRAWYHQFF
+501 SNRAWYHQLFIDINPEN
-511 IDTNPKKDDSKKDD
+511 IDTNPKNID

>member
-1 MNREKIMIELKDY
+1 MNQEKIMIELIDY
-14 SDITETNIIKEYKNK
+14 DKITEENIINYFNEKNVAISD
-29 NIATSDK
+29 NI
-36 YDFCNVRKNL
+36 DFCNVRRNL
-46 GLVYDGGNYK
+46 GLVYDGKNYK

-69 YGNYILDDNGDKV
+69 YGDYILDDKGDKV
-82 ILNIPKS
+82 ILNISKS
-89 RFSEDN
+89 RFSED
-95 SEDSILNMLNKIMT
+95 SEDCILKMLNKIMS

-135 LILAK
+135 LILTK

-196 RGRDDRQYC
+196 RGRNERQYC

-219 LKYALNIVIKGSKSL
+219 IKCALNIVIKDSKSL
-234 GLNNI
+234 GLNSI
-239 ERSIGVLKRRFSGVS
+239 ERSIGILKRRFSGVS

-281 AKVIISEEILYPTS
+281 AKVIISEKTLYPTS

-324 IKNRNENNEDS
+324 IKNIN
-335 DDSEKNKNN
+335 EKNKKNKN
-344 EYYYIEMKKFVPD
+344 YYIEMKKFVPD

-368 RMSTKGNCYINGN
+368 RMSTKGNCYIKGN
-381 LVPDIVLEYYKIVK
+381 LVPDIVLEYYEDDKIK
-395 DQNDEIE
+395 
-402 TKTSLGYRVYDVKY
+402 TKGYRVYDVKY
-416 KWINKSNNAR
+416 KYIDMSNNAR

-448 DTTSYYSGLIFPK
+448 DTTSYYSGYGGLIFPK
-461 QEDEDKSKDSK
+461 QNG
-472 KQMDEKKSKSPKE
+472 KE
-485 KIFRNPINTEI
+485 SNKAEI

-501 SNRAWYHQFF
+501 NQSEGALYHQFF
-511 IDTNPKKDDSKKDD
+511 IDTNPENDALENNYD
-525 TWKWL
+525 WL

>member
-1 MNREKIMIELKDY
+1 MKKLTGNDELKDY
-14 SDITETNIIKEYKNK
+14 SDITETNIINDYKGK
-29 NIATSDK
+29 NIATSDNI
-36 YDFCNVRKNL
+36 DFCNVRRNL
-46 GLVYDGGNYK
+46 GLVYDGEYK

-69 YGNYILDDNGDKV
+69 YGDYILDDKGDKV

-89 RFSEDN
+89 RFSED
-95 SEDSILNMLNKIMT
+95 SEDCILKMLNKIMT

-219 LKYALNIVIKGSKSL
+219 IKCALNIVIKDSKSL
-234 GLNNI
+234 GLNSI
-239 ERSIGVLKRRFSGVS
+239 ERSIGILKRRFSGVS

-281 AKVIISEEILYPTS
+281 AKVIISEKTLYPTS

-306 INMPFLF
+306 INMPLLF

-324 IKNRNENNEDS
+324 IKNIN
-335 DDSEKNKNN
+335 EKNKN
-344 EYYYIEMKKFVPD
+344 YYIEMKKFVPD

-368 RMSTKGNCYINGN
+368 RMSTKKDCYIKGN

-395 DQNDEIE
+395 DQNDEIK
-402 TKTSLGYRVYDVKY
+402 TKTFWGYRVYDVKY
-416 KWINKSNNAR
+416 KKYKWINNKDNKNNKNNKNNVR

-435 CFIYGVRGKITKK
+435 CFIYGVRGEIE
-448 DTTSYYSGLIFPK
+448 DEDDIHFYSGLIFPK
-461 QEDEDKSKDSK
+461 QDNEEYYLA
-472 KQMDEKKSKSPKE
+472 
-485 KIFRNPINTEI
+485 EI

-501 SNRAWYHQFF
+501 SEGAWYHQFF
-511 IDTNPKKDDSKKDD
+511 IDINPKKDDSENDD

>member
-1 MNREKIMIELKDY
+1 MIELKDY
-14 SDITETNIIKEYKNK
+14 SDITETNIIKEYEGK
-29 NIATSDK
+29 NIATSDN

-239 ERSIGVLKRRFSGVS
+239 ERSISILKRRFSGVS

-281 AKVIISEEILYPTS
+281 AKVIISEKTLYPTS

-324 IKNRNENNEDS
+324 IKNKNEKN
-335 DDSEKNKNN
+335 EKNKEN
-344 EYYYIEMKKFVPD
+344 ENYYIEMKKFVPD

-368 RMSTKGNCYINGN
+368 RMSTKKNCYIKGN

-395 DQNDEIE
+395 DQNDEIK

-416 KWINKSNNAR
+416 KYIDKSNNAR

-435 CFIYGVRGKITKK
+435 CFIYGVRGEIE
-448 DTTSYYSGLIFPK
+448 DEDDIHFYSGLIFPK
-461 QEDEDKSKDSK
+461 QDNEEYYLA
-472 KQMDEKKSKSPKE
+472 
-485 KIFRNPINTEI
+485 EI

-501 SNRAWYHQFF
+501 SEEAWYHQFF
-511 IDTNPKKDDSKKDD
+511 IDINPKKDDSENDD

>member
-1 MNREKIMIELKDY
+1 MQRKMNQEKIMIELKDY
-14 SDITETNIIKEYKNK
+14 SDITEENIINYFNKKNV
-29 NIATSDK
+29 ATSDNI
-36 YDFCNVRKNL
+36 DFCNVRRNL
-46 GLVYDGGNYK
+46 GLVYDGEYK

-69 YGNYILDDNGDKV
+69 YGNYILDNNGDKV

-89 RFSEDN
+89 RFSED
-95 SEDSILNMLNKIMT
+95 SEDCILNMLNKIMT

-219 LKYALNIVIKGSKSL
+219 IKYALNIVIKDSKSL
-234 GLNNI
+234 GLNSI
-239 ERSIGVLKRRFSGVS
+239 ERSIGILKRRFSGVS

-281 AKVIISEEILYPTS
+281 AKVIISEKTLYPTS

-324 IKNRNENNEDS
+324 IKNIN
-335 DDSEKNKNN
+335 EKNKN
-344 EYYYIEMKKFVPD
+344 YYIEMKKFVPD

-368 RMSTKGNCYINGN
+368 RMSTKKDCYIKGN
-381 LVPDIVLEYYKIVK
+381 LVPDIVLEYYEDDKIK
-395 DQNDEIE
+395 
-402 TKTSLGYRVYDVKY
+402 TKGYRVYDVKY
-416 KWINKSNNAR
+416 KWSDNKNNAR

-435 CFIYGVRGKITKK
+435 CFIYGVRGEIE
-448 DTTSYYSGLIFPK
+448 DEDDVHFYSGLIFPK
-461 QEDEDKSKDSK
+461 QNG
-472 KQMDEKKSKSPKE
+472 KKSNDA
-485 KIFRNPINTEI
+485 KINFKQD
-496 NINNQ
+496 NQ
-501 SNRAWYHQFF
+501 SNRAWYHQLFIDINPEN
-511 IDTNPKKDDSKKDD
+511 IDTNPENID